1 LLSHISVQNETVGK
15 PQGAANGEEED
26 CEALHIDAMIAS
38 PNSEHLISVAP
49 CIWRAKS

>member
-1 LLSHISVQNETVGK
+1 MISAQKKADGK
-15 PQGAANGEEED
+15 SQADPPSAGK
-26 CEALHIDAMIAS
+26 ALGLGYIDAMIAS